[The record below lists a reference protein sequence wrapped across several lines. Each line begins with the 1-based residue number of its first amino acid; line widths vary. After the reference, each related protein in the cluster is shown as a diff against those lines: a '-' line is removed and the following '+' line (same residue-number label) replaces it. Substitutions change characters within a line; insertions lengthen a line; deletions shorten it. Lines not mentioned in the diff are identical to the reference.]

1 MRSGG
6 GRYPGSW
13 GFVPVAGPF
22 RVRAACH
29 CCQRA
34 RKIALNPVHFG
45 ALHGLGLC
53 HAALGEDRQAIGAF
67 RRALEIQP
75 YENQRLILA
84 REENIKTV
92 LEIGS

>member
-1 MRSGG
+1 M
-6 GRYPGSW
+6 
-13 GFVPVAGPF
+13 
-22 RVRAACH
+22 
-29 CCQRA
+29 
-34 RKIALNPVHFG
+34 HFG